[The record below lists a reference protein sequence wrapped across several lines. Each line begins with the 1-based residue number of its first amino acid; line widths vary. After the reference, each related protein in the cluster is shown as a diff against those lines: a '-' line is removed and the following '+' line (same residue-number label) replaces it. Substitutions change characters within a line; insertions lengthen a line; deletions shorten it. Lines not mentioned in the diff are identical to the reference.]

1 MSKKHNYTTLVD
13 LGSYK
18 LEVTVHGPPRRAH
31 NPIVVII
38 PDIGS
43 SIKEWTAVTK
53 MLADSM
59 AVVRYERAG
68 YGQSESV
75 SSGDSRAPAALAME
89 LHTFL
94 RAAKIAPPYIMVC
107 HSRGTS
113 ILREFTKLRNLA
125 QFKGFVFVDAKTGPL
140 DLSIEAKLSRSDSLK
155 LCYGDCHRLGESA
168 WQALLDEEARAGHQ
182 AAAES
187 EIAEYHGS
195 GESSFVMDPS
205 GVEQPEYGRVPL
217 VVLQADAAV
226 DTRKI
231 YGDEELTGNETEA
244 DVKDMREAA
253 ERLNVLEATRQK
265 RLSKLSERSQY
276 QYMTGVGGRIHLVSP
291 EKAVA
296 AVTWILMQY
305 RC

>member
-1 MSKKHNYTTLVD
+1 MSIKHNSTTLVD

-31 NPIVVII
+31 NPIVIII

-43 SIKEWTAVTK
+43 SIKEGTAVTK

-59 AVVRYERAG
+59 AVVEYERDG
-68 YGQSESV
+68 YGKSEYV
-75 SSGDSRAPAALAME
+75 PSGDSRAPAALAME
-89 LHTFL
+89 LHTLL

-107 HSRGTS
+107 HSRGAS

-140 DLSIEAKLSRSDSLK
+140 DLSIEPKLSRSDSLK

-168 WQALLDEEARAGHQ
+168 WQSLLDEEARAGHQ
-182 AAAES
+182 AAAGR
-187 EIAEYHGS
+187 EIAEYRVS
-195 GESSFVMDPS
+195 GENSAVIDPS
-205 GVEQPEYGRVPL
+205 SAEQPEYGRVPL
-217 VVLQADAAV
+217 VVVQADVAV

-231 YGDEELTGNETEA
+231 YGEGEWMGNETEA
-244 DVKDMREAA
+244 DVNDMRGA
-253 ERLNVLEATRQK
+253 ELNGLGQK
-265 RLSKLSERSQY
+265 SLLNLSERSHY
-276 QYMTGVGGRIHLVSP
+276 RYITGVGERIHLVSP
-291 EKAVA
+291 ETVA
-296 AVTWILMQY
+296 DAVTWILMQY